1 MTTEKK
7 KLYRSRSD
15 RMVSGVCGG
24 MADYFSV
31 DSTVVRLIFALAIL
45 LSFGGGLL
53 AYIICLVLM
62 PLEPEAAAGA
72 VSEAAIEVPSEA
84 PAEDKPA

>member
-1 MTTEKK
+1 MTPDKK

-15 RMVSGVCGG
+15 RMISGVCGG

-62 PLEPEAAAGA
+62 PLEPEAA
-72 VSEAAIEVPSEA
+72 SEAVIEGTSEA

>member
-1 MTTEKK
+1 MTPEKK

-15 RMVSGVCGG
+15 RMISGVCGG
-24 MADYFSV
+24 LADYFDV

-53 AYIICLVLM
+53 AYIVCLVLM
-62 PLEPEAAAGA
+62 PLEPNAP
-72 VSEAAIEVPSEA
+72 SEAIIEAPSEA